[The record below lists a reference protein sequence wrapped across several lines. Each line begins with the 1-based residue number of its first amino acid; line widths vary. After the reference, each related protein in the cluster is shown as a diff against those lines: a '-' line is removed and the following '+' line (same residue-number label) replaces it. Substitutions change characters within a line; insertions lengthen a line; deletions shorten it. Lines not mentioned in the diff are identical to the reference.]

1 MNKIVLKASAG
12 TGKTYR
18 LSIEFIAELLKGTAY
33 NEILVLTFT
42 KKATG
47 EIRERVLEFIE
58 KIIFHGEKDLI
69 KSVEE
74 KLGKPFEISFLKTI
88 YQEMVKNKESLKIYT
103 IDSFIHQIFKKV
115 IGPNLNIYNFEIID
129 DKKNSEYFQKVLDE
143 ILRDK
148 KHFAQLKEYFID
160 NREKKISSYE
170 KFIESFINERWKLK
184 FIKKVERQKLSFDQP
199 HKYIKRLMENLEE
212 LKEKKDSLKKHPNIE
227 YITASI
233 FKPLYGMDES
243 STDRYIIENL
253 SAVNKAPNFYS
264 GTYIRKPSAKDSEEI
279 HNLIA
284 ISQEFFAKFKEDLN
298 RYIYNEKIIPL
309 EKNLFDFGDYCQ
321 EIYDKYKLQ
330 DKRFTFNDLSFYV
343 FHYFFNDT
351 LGLVNENKCSG
362 YLFDILDSEIKTLFI
377 DEFQD
382 TSIIQWSILKIFANS
397 STNFICV
404 GDEKQSI
411 YSWRGGEKKLF
422 ERLEEIVK
430 GTNESM
436 DTCYRSYGEI
446 INFVNGYFNSISEGQ
461 EDFQWNYD
469 EVKYLSSKEG
479 GYVETHYLPK
489 ESKKGKE
496 YKKDEENEDIET
508 EETSETV
515 NSSLDR
521 IVAILQDKISNYS
534 KVAILARGNKELNRI
549 AEILNIN
556 GIPNIQSHNL
566 CITEHK
572 AIKGLYF
579 LLKYLNYGEY
589 FYLLEFLRSDLI
601 NIDSEILKHY
611 LQYRNPVENYINYG
625 EIFDF
630 PMDKTVLDFVIK
642 LKNQKIENYKM
653 KENMDEFYETI
664 FRELGLIKK
673 YSSNSDLKNIYK
685 FYELLKKFP
694 SLTELIEH
702 IEENKENE
710 SLKQVA
716 VDELNAVTLM
726 TIHKSKGLEFET
738 VIYYLNY
745 KGSKNFSNINLFV
758 ENNNDFSEFPNYFY
772 TNSKYFP
779 VLSAL
784 GFGFEAIEKE
794 KKESEEINAVYV
806 ALTRTKHNLY
816 VVYEGKESI
825 YANALK
831 TAMGVDELSELDYA
845 SKGVFKETILEEIT
859 EISEKSFDFMEY
871 FDKKEFEEENLDKNQ
886 FNNKEFTLEK
896 EFKRKTGSA
905 THFYLENILHNTE
918 DELQRAKNITMARY
932 GNMFGE
938 EVLTEVFV
946 NTDKFIEKFSWVFS
960 DKYHIQREFE
970 IYDEDEKGK
979 KTYRIDRVLVDKE
992 NKIIWILDYKTGG
1005 KDEEQLENYK
1015 RILEGQ
1021 FGDEYKV
1028 ETMFLYV

>member
-18 LSIEFIAELLKGTAY
+18 LSIEFIAELLKGRAY
-33 NEILVLTFT
+33 DEILVLTFT

-58 KIIFHGEKDLI
+58 EIVFKRDKSLI
-69 KSVEE
+69 KSVED
-74 KLGKPFEISFLKTI
+74 KLGKSFDIEFLSKI
-88 YQEMVKNKESLKIYT
+88 YKEMIKNKETLKIYT

-129 DKKNSEYFQKVLDE
+129 DKKNSEYYQKVLDE

-148 KHFAQLKEYFID
+148 KHFAQLKEYFLD

-184 FIKKVERQKLSFDQP
+184 FIKRVEREKLSFDEP
-199 HKYIKRLMENLEE
+199 HKYVTKLMENLSQ

-227 YITASI
+227 FITATI
-233 FKPLYGMDES
+233 FKPLYNMDENAV
-243 STDRYIIENL
+243 DRYIIENL
-253 SAVNKAPNFYS
+253 SAVNKATNFYS
-264 GTYIRKPSAKDSEEI
+264 GTYIRKPSAKDSEEVV
-279 HNLIA
+279 NLIS
-284 ISQEFFAKFKEDLN
+284 ISQEYFSKFKEDLN

-330 DKRFTFNDLSFYV
+330 DKRFTFNDLSYYV
-343 FHYFFNDT
+343 FHYFFDET
-351 LGLVNENKCSG
+351 LGLVKENRCSN
-362 YLFDILDSEIKTLFI
+362 YLFEVFDSEIKTLFI

-397 STNFICV
+397 SSTIICV

-422 ERLEEIVK
+422 EKLEYIIDGE
-430 GTNESM
+430 NESM

-446 INFVNGYFNSISEGQ
+446 ISFVNKYFNSVSEDQ
-461 EDFQWNYD
+461 EEFEWNY
-469 EVKYLSSKEG
+469 EPVKYLSSKEG
-479 GYVETHYLPK
+479 GYVETHYIPK
-489 ESKKGKE
+489 ESKKSKE
-496 YKKDEENEDIET
+496 AKEE
-508 EETSETV
+508 EESEEIV
-515 NSSLDR
+515 EIIDSSLER
-521 IVAILQDKISNYS
+521 IVSILQDKITNFS
-534 KVAILARGNKELNRI
+534 KVAILARGNKDLNNI
-549 AEILNIN
+549 AEVLNIN

-572 AIKGLYF
+572 AVKGVYF

-589 FYLLEFLRSDLI
+589 FYFLEFLRSDLI
-601 NIDSEILKHY
+601 NIDSEMLKTY
-611 LQYRNPVENYINYG
+611 LENRINIEKYINSG
-625 EIFDF
+625 ENFDF
-630 PMDKTVLDFVIK
+630 PLDKTVIDFIVD
-642 LKNQKIENYKM
+642 LKKKKIENYKM
-653 KENMDEFYETI
+653 KENIDEFYQEI
-664 FRELGLIKK
+664 FNKLGLVKK

-685 FYELLKKFP
+685 FYEILKSFS
-694 SLTELIEH
+694 SLKELIEY

-745 KGSKNFSNINLFV
+745 KSPKNYNSINLFV
-758 ENNNDFSEFPNYFY
+758 ENNHDFSEFPNYFY
-772 TNSKYFP
+772 TNSKYFS
-779 VLSAL
+779 VLTSL
-784 GFGFEAIEKE
+784 GFPFETIEKE

-806 ALTRTKHNLY
+806 ALTRPKHNMY
-816 VVYEGKESI
+816 IVYEGKESI
-825 YANALK
+825 YANGLK
-831 TAMGVDELSELDYA
+831 NAMEVEDLSLLDYA
-845 SKGVFKETILEEIT
+845 NKGIFKETPLEQTKEVI
-859 EISEKSFDFMEY
+859 EKSFDFMEY
-871 FDKKEFEEENLDKNQ
+871 FDKKEFDEESLEKNQ
-886 FNNKEFTLEK
+886 FSNKEFTLEK

-905 THFYLENILHNTE
+905 THFYLENILYNTVE
-918 DELQRAKNITMARY
+918 ELQNAKNITRAHY

-938 EVLTEVFV
+938 KMLQEVF
-946 NTDKFIEKFSWVFS
+946 DHSDEFIEKFSWIFS
-960 DKYHIQREFE
+960 DKYFIQREFE
-970 IYDEDEKGK
+970 IYEEIEGIK
-979 KTYRIDRVLVDKE
+979 KAYRIDRLLIDKI
-992 NKIIWILDYKTGG
+992 NKKIWILDYKTGG

-1021 FGDEYKV
+1021 LGNEFV
-1028 ETMFLYV
+1028 IETMFLYV

>member
-1 MNKIVLKASAG
+1 MNKIILKASAG

-33 NEILVLTFT
+33 DEILVLTFT

-58 KIIFHGEKDLI
+58 RIIYKNDEDLI
-69 KSVEE
+69 ESVEE
-74 KLGKPFEISFLKTI
+74 KLGKLFDIEILKNI
-88 YQEMVKNKESLKIYT
+88 YVQMIKNKEALKIYT

-129 DKKNSEYFQKVLDE
+129 DQKNSEYLQRVLDE

-148 KHFAQLKEYFID
+148 KHFAQLKEFFLD
-160 NREKKISSYE
+160 NKEKKVSSYQ
-170 KFIESFINERWKLK
+170 KFINSFINERWKLK
-184 FIKKVERQKLSFDQP
+184 FIQRVERPKLSYDKP
-199 HKYIKRLMENLEE
+199 HKYVTKLMGNLEE
-212 LKEKKDSLKKHPNIE
+212 LKKTKTNTMEKPLEEVIV
-227 YITASI
+227 TI
-233 FKPLYGMDES
+233 FKPLLGKEDFEYIDN
-243 STDRYIIENL
+243 YIIDNMSKILET
-253 SAVNKAPNFYS
+253 PNFFN
-264 GTYIRKPSAKDSEEI
+264 GGKFRSAKTDKPEMQG
-279 HNLIA
+279 LKD
-284 ISQEFFAKFKEDLN
+284 ISIELFGRFKEDLN
-298 RYIYNEKIIPL
+298 RYFYNEKIIPL

-330 DKRFTFNDLSFYV
+330 DKRFTFNDLSYYV
-343 FHYFFNDT
+343 FHYFFNET
-351 LGLVNENKCSG
+351 LGLVKNDKCSE
-362 YLFDILDSEIKTLFI
+362 YLYQILDSEIKTLFI

-382 TSIIQWSILKIFANS
+382 TSIIQWSILKVFGNS
-397 STNFICV
+397 STQLICV

-422 ERLEEIVK
+422 EKLEDIVQ
-430 GTNESM
+430 GTKESM

-446 INFVNGYFNSISEGQ
+446 IRFINTFFGTISENTEEFEWGY
-461 EDFQWNYD
+461 EPVN
-469 EVKYLSSKEG
+469 YLSSKEG
-479 GYVETHYLPK
+479 GYVETHYISKDSK
-489 ESKKGKE
+489 E
-496 YKKDEENEDIET
+496 DEEQEET
-508 EETSETV
+508 E
-515 NSSLDR
+515 SSLDR
-521 IVAILQDKISNYS
+521 IVSILKDKITNYS
-534 KVAILARGNKELNRI
+534 KVAVLARGNKDLNNI

-572 AIKGLYF
+572 ALKGVYS

-601 NIDSEILKHY
+601 NIDSSSLKVY
-611 LQYRNPVENYINYG
+611 LQYRIPVEMYLNMG
-625 EIFDF
+625 ENFDF
-630 PMDKTVLDFVIK
+630 PLDKEILDFIK
-642 LKNQKIENYKM
+642 ELKNKAIENYKM
-653 KENMDEFYETI
+653 TDDKDNFYEFLI
-664 FRELGLIKK
+664 NKLGLVKK

-685 FYELLKKFP
+685 FYELIKQFS

-738 VIYYLNY
+738 VIYYLNHKSARNY
-745 KGSKNFSNINLFV
+745 SAINLFV
-758 ENNNDFSEFPNYFY
+758 ENNLDFTEFPSYFY
-772 TNSKYFP
+772 IDSKYFS
-779 VLSAL
+779 VLTSL
-784 GFGFEAIEKE
+784 GYNFENIEKE

-806 ALTRTKHNLY
+806 ALTRPKHNLY
-816 VVYEGKESI
+816 IVYEGKESI
-825 YANALK
+825 YSDALK
-831 TAMGVDELSELDYA
+831 RAMGVEEAYALDYA
-845 SKGVFKETILEEIT
+845 SMGTFVETPLSEVEEV
-859 EISEKSFDFMEY
+859 SEKEFDFIEY
-871 FDKKEFEEENLDKNQ
+871 FDKQEFSEESLDANK
-886 FNNKEFTLEK
+886 FNNKEYTLEK

-905 THFYLENILHNTE
+905 THFYLENILYNTE
-918 DELQRAKNITMARY
+918 TELKTAKMITTARY

-938 EVLTEVFV
+938 EVLAEVFK
-946 NTDKFIEKFSWVFS
+946 NSDIFIEKFSWVFS

-970 IYDEDEKGK
+970 IFEEIDNIK
-979 KTYRIDRVLVDKE
+979 KTYRIDRLLVDKE
-992 NKIIWILDYKTGG
+992 NKKIWILDYKTGG

-1021 FGDEYKV
+1021 FGNEYKV